1 MGQAKIVSIYTAPEA
16 KAPMEELGSV
26 RAVAGRGLEGDRY
39 FSGEGTFSETVEAP
53 SYEVTLIESEL
64 VEAFNE
70 RAEVA
75 LEPAAFRRNLLTR
88 GVSLNAL
95 VGETFKV
102 GEVTLKG
109 TRLCEPCNH
118 LATVVRKDVLGMVH
132 QAGLRAGIVSGG
144 TIRVGDTIQTNTV
157 QLDAVQ
163 IEETT

>member
-1 MGQAKIVSIYTAPEA
+1 MGNAEIVSIFTAPEA
-16 KAPMEELGSV
+16 KAPMVAAESV
-26 RAVAGRGLEGDRY
+26 KAVAGRGLEGDRY
-39 FSGEGTFSETVEAP
+39 FSGEGTFSGAVEAP
-53 SYEVTLIESEL
+53 SYEVTLVESEL

-75 LEPAAFRRNLLTR
+75 LEPHAFRRNLLTR

-95 VGETFKV
+95 VGKTFRV
-102 GEVTLKG
+102 GNATLKG

-118 LATVVRKDVLGMVH
+118 LATLVRKDVLEMVH

-144 TIRVGDTIQTNTV
+144 TIRVGDAIQTDSVQVNT
-157 QLDAVQ
+157 VQ

>member
-1 MGQAKIVSIYTAPEA
+1 MSSTVVAIFTAPEA
-16 KAPMEELGSV
+16 KAPMVGLGSV
-26 RAVAGRGLEGDRY
+26 QAVAGRGLEGDRY

-95 VGETFKV
+95 VGKTFRV

-118 LATVVRKDVLGMVH
+118 LATLVRKDVLEMVH
-132 QAGLRAGIVSGG
+132 QAGLRAGIVSDG
-144 TIRVGDTIQTNTV
+144 TIRVGDAI
-157 QLDAVQ
+157 Q

>member
-1 MGQAKIVSIYTAPEA
+1 MVA
-16 KAPMEELGSV
+16 LDSV
-26 RAVAGRGLEGDRY
+26 RAVAGYGLEGDRY

-53 SYEVTLIESEL
+53 SYEVTLVESEM

-75 LEPAAFRRNLLTR
+75 LGPGAFRRNLLTQ

-118 LATVVRKDVLGMVH
+118 LATIVHKDVLKMVH

-144 TIRVGDTIQTNTV
+144 TIRVGDTIQTDTG
-157 QLDAVQ
+157 QTDAVQ